1 MRHVK
6 GNEKEGRNI
15 LNGRKAMSSARL
27 DRINAE
33 RRERLSAEEAQG
45 RAELERK
52 NAAISMF
59 SED

>member
-1 MRHVK
+1 MRVIK
-6 GNEKEGRNI
+6 GNEKQGRDI
-15 LNGRKAMSSARL
+15 LNGHKAMSSSRIN
-27 DRINAE
+27 RINAE

-52 NAAISMF
+52 NASISMF

>member
-1 MRHVK
+1 MRIIK

-15 LNGRKAMSSARL
+15 LNDHKAMSSTRL

-33 RRERLSAEEAQG
+33 LRERLSAEEAQG

-52 NAAISMF
+52 NASISMF